1 MVDPEPRLQSVMDDF
16 EIACV
21 RLEAILRHI
30 EDNGPTDRQL
40 RVTMLN
46 NMIVALTATI
56 EETVRSIFTEYLAIL
71 QEEIGD
77 HRNLR
82 KALQNANLDASVSA
96 LKKLRS
102 DNEIERR
109 AEIALNLEKCMKGR
123 QKYFLMRDEIAYNEA
138 NFRTEQVTAIAKRS
152 GLTEILKTICNCE
165 ELEEWTGKENLDT
178 RVTVLSGYWNEIFD
192 ERDLVVHKISSAN
205 GWGPERI
212 RQAIDLARLVIRRIK
227 VCLRDDAKDLLYIE
241 AHRARI

>member
-21 RLEAILRHI
+21 QLEAILQHI
-30 EDNGPTDRQL
+30 ENDGPADRQL

-46 NMIVALTATI
+46 NMVVALTATI
-56 EETVRSIFTEYLAIL
+56 EETVRSIFAEYLAVL
-71 QEEIGD
+71 EEEIRD

-96 LKKLRS
+96 LRKLRL
-102 DNEIERR
+102 DNEVERR
-109 AEIALNLEKCMKGR
+109 AEIALNLERCVKGR
-123 QKYFLMRDEIAYNEA
+123 QHYFLMREEITYNDA
-138 NFRTEQVTAIAKRS
+138 NFRTEQVTTIAKRS
-152 GLTEILKTICNCE
+152 GLTEILKTICDCD

-178 RVTVLSGYWNEIFD
+178 RVTVLSGHWNEIFD

-205 GWGPERI
+205 GWGPDRI
-212 RQAIDLARLVIRRIK
+212 RQAMTLVRLVMGRIK
-227 VCLRDDAKDLLYIE
+227 VCLRDDAKTLLETE
-241 AHRARI
+241 ARRARV